1 MKKIPSN
8 VWQESLTEDDWN
20 FLQIEKTT
28 FKLDEWEP
36 CLRWELCRE
45 KVQAAAGGKFPSQ
58 KIRVPARGQDAKI
71 MRVKMA
77 MGKRAGRHINPDWT
91 SYLSR
96 RKTQHWKRLPKF
108 EHHQASWIAMDWQG
122 FVRYH
127 GEKLNLD
134 SGYALDVPIWDGDG
148 KTEIVP
154 MKIPWGWCD
163 DEIKF
168 AFAQW
173 LIEYRPV
180 ELPEPPS
187 QKLTGAGSQLRQ
199 VKKIL
204 KALAAWRL
212 IQHYNGDNSNAFAHP
227 NAEKYL
233 GKTFAHP
240 SEWTTARQTVQA
252 ALK

>member
-1 MKKIPSN
+1 
-8 VWQESLTEDDWN
+8 
-20 FLQIEKTT
+20 
-28 FKLDEWEP
+28 
-36 CLRWELCRE
+36 
-45 KVQAAAGGKFPSQ
+45 
-58 KIRVPARGQDAKI
+58 
-71 MRVKMA
+71 
-77 MGKRAGRHINPDWT
+77 
-91 SYLSR
+91 
-96 RKTQHWKRLPKF
+96 
-108 EHHQASWIAMDWQG
+108 MDWQG

-173 LIEYRPV
+173 LIENRPV

-187 QKLTGAGSQLRQ
+187 LKLTGAGSRIRQ

-212 IQHYNGDNSNAFAHP
+212 IQRHNGDNSKAFAHP
-227 NAEKYL
+227 GADKYL
-233 GKTFAHP
+233 GKTFEYP